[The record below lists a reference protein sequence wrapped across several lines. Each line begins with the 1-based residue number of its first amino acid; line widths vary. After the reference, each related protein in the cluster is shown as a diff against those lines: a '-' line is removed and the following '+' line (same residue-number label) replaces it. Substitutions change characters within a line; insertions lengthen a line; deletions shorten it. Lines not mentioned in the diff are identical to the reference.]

1 MCSSRGHFICCQQ
14 IHRISIF
21 SCQLELLAPALHTEL
36 DTEYLAASK
45 PLVEKIH
52 KILTRNERWAYF
64 RSLKTSGYHW
74 SEKVVYFIVFGKQLD
89 NDWSM
94 DSWTVGQWLING
106 LMVHSEWHTM
116 YSQVDC
122 IYQLHDKLC
131 YKTKILQK
139 INRSSK
145 WDGGIQRQL
154 NPPMPLKYSI
164 HMKAYN

>member
-1 MCSSRGHFICCQQ
+1 MYSSRGHFICCQQ

-89 NDWSM
+89 NDWSL
-94 DSWTVGQWLING
+94 DSWYIVNDTRCTLKLIVYINCMTNYVIKQKFYRKLIEVQNG
-106 LMVHSEWHTM
+106 MVEFSD
-116 YSQVDC
+116 S
-122 IYQLHDKLC
+122 
-131 YKTKILQK
+131 
-139 INRSSK
+139 
-145 WDGGIQRQL
+145 
-154 NPPMPLKYSI
+154 SI
-164 HMKAYN
+164 HPCLWNIQSTWKLIIKKIFN